1 MLHSRATEGQYSDL
15 QTLVVHASVGFVVP
29 ENEVNLVTMKMKM
42 MTLMMLLTIM
52 VMAIMLLMIM
62 PAKNQCPMT

>member
-1 MLHSRATEGQYSDL
+1 
-15 QTLVVHASVGFVVP
+15 VHESVGVVVP
-29 ENEVNLVTMKMKM
+29 LNKVQLVTMMMKM
-42 MTLMMLLTIM
+42 ITLMMMMLLTIM